1 MIFRNTAGYF
11 AARALPAV
19 LTVVAIAVYTRLLE
33 PREYGR
39 YALVFSAVVLFNIAF
54 FYWIKVALVRF
65 HAAHAAAP
73 GALYRSVLACYGMT
87 CAGVAAIG
95 ALALAVAWDD
105 PAWRALVALAV
116 PLVCVQGWFE
126 LNLSLATAQARPAR
140 FGLLSGTKALVAL
153 GAGTLL
159 ALYGAGA
166 FGPLAGLLLGMLAAC
181 ALRNED
187 RPRFS
192 HLGKPGK
199 EGAFPDAAGSISAE
213 LLRYGLPLAAG
224 FMLACVVVM
233 ADRFLV
239 AAILGEAA
247 AGRYAANADLAQQAL
262 LFLMMTVSFASW
274 PLVVRALERE
284 GAGAARELALRG
296 TALLL
301 AIAVPS
307 AAGLALLSREIGGL
321 LLGEGFRHAALLPVL
336 AAATLLA
343 GVKTY
348 HFDLA
353 FQLGLRTA
361 LNVSV
366 WLLVAAANVGFNLWW
381 IPAWGLPGAAASSL
395 AAYALGLAASAWLG
409 RRVFALPFPW
419 RDLARVL
426 AATAAM
432 AAVLIAWPF
441 APSIEEARSGA
452 AATQLALQIV
462 SGAAAYAVAA
472 LVFDVCGMR
481 ERLFTALGLHRRGP
495 LREEKPVQAP
505 KGIAT

>member
-1 MIFRNTAGYF
+1 
-11 AARALPAV
+11 
-19 LTVVAIAVYTRLLE
+19 
-33 PREYGR
+33 
-39 YALVFSAVVLFNIAF
+39 
-54 FYWIKVALVRF
+54 
-65 HAAHAAAP
+65 
-73 GALYRSVLACYGMT
+73 
-87 CAGVAAIG
+87 
-95 ALALAVAWDD
+95 
-105 PAWRALVALAV
+105 
-116 PLVCVQGWFE
+116 
-126 LNLSLATAQARPAR
+126 
-140 FGLLSGTKALVAL
+140 
-153 GAGTLL
+153 
-159 ALYGAGA
+159 
-166 FGPLAGLLLGMLAAC
+166 
-181 ALRNED
+181 
-187 RPRFS
+187 
-192 HLGKPGK
+192 
-199 EGAFPDAAGSISAE
+199 
-213 LLRYGLPLAAG
+213 
-224 FMLACVVVM
+224 
-233 ADRFLV
+233 
-239 AAILGEAA
+239 
-247 AGRYAANADLAQQAL
+247 
-262 LFLMMTVSFASW
+262 ASW

-472 LVFDVCGMR
+472 LVFDV
-481 ERLFTALGLHRRGP
+481 
-495 LREEKPVQAP
+495 
-505 KGIAT
+505 